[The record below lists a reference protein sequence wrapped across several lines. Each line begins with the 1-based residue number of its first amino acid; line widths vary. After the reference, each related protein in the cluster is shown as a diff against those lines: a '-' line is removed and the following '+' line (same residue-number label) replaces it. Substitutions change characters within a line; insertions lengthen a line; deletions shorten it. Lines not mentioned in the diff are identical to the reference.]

1 MFGVNDYYLID
12 MFNIV
17 RPIYTTRRIGP
28 GVRSYPS
35 RMIGYPAN
43 INRHTGEPHEH
54 KREIARRIRQGN
66 KAF

>member
-1 MFGVNDYYLID
+1 MFGSYAYSLID
-12 MFNIV
+12 MFNIME
-17 RPIYTTRRIGP
+17 PIYTTRRIGP